1 MEGAEQVKKSVHA
14 SKAVAVAMRDWFSR
28 GKLIKQ
34 KYILGK
40 ERASL
45 SEKEFT
51 NMERKKSRISP
62 MLLDHND

>member
-1 MEGAEQVKKSVHA
+1 
-14 SKAVAVAMRDWFSR
+14 MRDWLSR

-40 ERASL
+40 EGASL